1 MPAPLAG
8 KLIRA
13 LAATVVAITLAVPS
27 PALAGGDNSTV
38 DGPVTADRAGI
49 VAAQEQKSQKEPDV
63 RADYVIVVGVPG
75 LRWEDLDERRT
86 PTLWHLAEQGSIGSM
101 SVRSAVTPTC
111 PADGW
116 TTLSAGNYAHR
127 SQSANPPKVTDQ
139 CPVPDEVVTPKGA
152 EGAALPA
159 DEQRLIIF
167 NNAKGPWGAVPSALP
182 NSVRCT
188 SAIGIGGAITTVRP
202 YDRVDNYAPAIPAD
216 PAAVAKLLSKCVLT
230 VVDLGAVDKRLPD
243 DRKDQAA
250 QADGRLAQLLEGRP
264 ENATVMVAGISDTS
278 VDQRLHVA
286 IVDGPG
292 WADGWLTSAGTGRN
306 GYIQLIDLAP
316 TILHILGRPAPEK
329 LFRGSPALP
338 AQGRPADLTAA
349 IGVPAGADEQA
360 TAQRGVAGWF
370 FGILAFLQ
378 LVLYTLLAWLM
389 RRSFTRA
396 GRSAGPVGPAWVR
409 RWIDLTRRAGP
420 PAWKTAAEL
429 ALVATAVSIPAA
441 LAAGLAPWWRAE
453 HPGWL
458 FWTLT
463 LAIAVVSTAV
473 VAMVPIYRRT
483 LGPAGM
489 VAALAALAVGVDLA
503 TGANLQL
510 NGVAGYSALEGGR
523 YAGLGVV
530 GLGVFISGVLLAAG
544 CLAQIAP
551 RKWRPWLMGGIGAVA
566 IVMVGDPFVG
576 ADAGGAIAVTAGVC
590 VAVAICTGGWLTF
603 TRVVWATV
611 AGVGVTLLFAAIDL
625 NRPAAERG
633 SLGRFLSQ
641 LADGTG
647 GMTMHR
653 LSESNITAFAR
664 TPLTLLALGAAIFV
678 WSALLQPWGGLKRLF
693 GVYPAVRAAV
703 TGITLATILA
713 GIFGGA
719 ALNVAG
725 AAAATVV
732 PLLAL
737 GALRVREH
745 ADDRTIAAEQEA
757 FSVS

>member
-8 KLIRA
+8 RLLRI
-13 LAATVVAITLAVPS
+13 LAAVLTLLAIPLAILS
-27 PALAGGDNSTV
+27 PADAKAPD
-38 DGPVTADRAGI
+38 A
-49 VAAQEQKSQKEPDV
+49 EPDV

-101 SVRSAVTPTC
+101 SVRSAATPTC

-127 SQSANPPKVTDQ
+127 SQSANPPRVIAE
-139 CPVPDEVVTPKGA
+139 CPPLDEVVTAKPGQ
-152 EGAALPA
+152 GAALPA

-188 SAIGIGGAITTVRP
+188 SAIGVGGAIATVRP
-202 YDRVDNYAPAIPAD
+202 YDRVDNYAAELPDGDAL
-216 PAAVAKLLSKCVLT
+216 AKLLSTCVLT
-230 VVDLGAVDKRLPD
+230 VADLGTVDEEEPAQRTE
-243 DRKDQAA
+243 QAA
-250 QADGRLAQLLEGRP
+250 MIDAQLARILRGRP
-264 ENATVMVAGISDTS
+264 ANSTVVIAGISDTS

-286 IVDGPG
+286 IIDGPG
-292 WADGWLTSAGTGRN
+292 WAGGWLTSAGTGRN

-316 TILHILGRPAPEK
+316 TVLKVLGRPGPEK

-338 AQGRPADLTAA
+338 AQGRPAELSAA
-349 IGVPAGADEQA
+349 IGVPASADAQA
-360 TAQRGVAGWF
+360 TAQRKVSGWF
-370 FGILAFLQ
+370 FGLLAGVQ
-378 LVLYTLLAWLM
+378 LIVYALLAWLM

-396 GRSAGPVGPAWVR
+396 GRAAGPIGPAWVR
-409 RWIDLTRRAGP
+409 RWIDISRRSGP
-420 PAWKTAAEL
+420 PAWGPVAEL
-429 ALVATAVSIPAA
+429 ALVAVAVAIPAA
-441 LAAGLAPWWRAE
+441 LAAGLAPWWRAT
-453 HPGWL
+453 HPGWV
-458 FWTLT
+458 FWGLT
-463 LAIAVVSTAV
+463 LAITGVSTAV

-489 VAALAALAVGVDLA
+489 VAALAALVVGIDLA

-544 CLAQIAP
+544 CLAQTAP
-551 RKWRPWLMGGIGAVA
+551 RKWRPWLMGGLGAVA
-566 IVMVGDPFVG
+566 IIMVGDPYLG
-576 ADAGGAIAVTAGVC
+576 ADAGGAIALTAGVC
-590 VAVAICTGGWLTF
+590 VATAVCMGGWLTF
-603 TRVVWATV
+603 PRVVWATI
-611 AGVGVTLLFAAIDL
+611 AGVGVTLVFAAIDL
-625 NRPAAERG
+625 HRPAAERG

-647 GMTMHR
+647 GMTLHR

-664 TPLTLLALGAAIFV
+664 TPLTLLALGAAVFV

-693 GVYPAVRAAV
+693 GVYPAIRAAA
-703 TGITLATILA
+703 TGIAFATVLA
-713 GIFGGA
+713 GLFGGA

-737 GALRVREH
+737 GAIRVREH

>member
-8 KLIRA
+8 RLLAILATLATLVLIPA
-13 LAATVVAITLAVPS
+13 PAAATAP
-27 PALAGGDNSTV
+27 D
-38 DGPVTADRAGI
+38 D
-49 VAAQEQKSQKEPDV
+49 EPDV

-75 LRWEDLDERRT
+75 LRWEDLDQRRT
-86 PTLWHLAEQGSIGSM
+86 PTLWRLAEQGSIGSM

-127 SQSANPPKVTDQ
+127 SQSANPPKVIDE
-139 CPVPDEVVTPKGA
+139 CPPLDETVTPKA
-152 EGAALPA
+152 DQGAALPP

-188 SAIGIGGAITTVRP
+188 SAIGVGGAIATVRP
-202 YDRVDNYAPAIPAD
+202 YDRVDNYAAEVPAEDAL
-216 PAAVAKLLSKCVLT
+216 AKLLAKCVLT
-230 VVDLGAVDKRLPD
+230 VADLGTIDEKEPADRVAQAGAVD
-243 DRKDQAA
+243 A
-250 QADGRLAQLLEGRP
+250 RLARILRNRP
-264 ENATVMVAGISDTS
+264 DNSAVMIAGISDTS

-286 IVDGPG
+286 IIDGPG

-316 TILHILGRPAPEK
+316 TVLRILGRPAPEK
-329 LFRGSPALP
+329 LFRGSTALP

-349 IGVPAGADEQA
+349 IGVPASADAQA
-360 TAQRGVAGWF
+360 TAQRKVSGWF
-370 FGILAFLQ
+370 FAVLAGLQ
-378 LVLYTLLAWLM
+378 LVLYALLAWLM

-396 GRSAGPVGPAWVR
+396 GRAAGPVGPAWL
-409 RWIDLTRRAGP
+409 RWVGLTRRPGP
-420 PAWKTAAEL
+420 PAWGILAEL
-429 ALVATAVSIPAA
+429 ALVAAAVAIPAA
-441 LAAGLAPWWRAE
+441 LAAGLAPWWRAT

-458 FWTLT
+458 FWALT
-463 LAIAVVSTAV
+463 LAIAGVSTAV
-473 VAMVPIYRRT
+473 VAMVPVYGRT

-489 VAALAALAVGVDLA
+489 VAGLAALVVGIDLA

-544 CLAQIAP
+544 CLAQLAP
-551 RKWRPWLMGGIGAVA
+551 RRWRPWLMGSLGAIA
-566 IVMVGDPFVG
+566 IIIVGDPYLG
-576 ADAGGAIAVTAGVC
+576 ADAGGAIALTAGVC
-590 VAVAICTGGWLTF
+590 VATAVCTGGWLTF
-603 TRVVWATV
+603 PRVVWATV
-611 AGVGVTLLFAAIDL
+611 AGVAVTLVFAAIDL
-625 NRPAAERG
+625 HRPAAERG
-633 SLGRFLSQ
+633 SLGRFLTQ

-647 GMTMHR
+647 GMTVHR

-664 TPLTLLALGAAIFV
+664 TPLTLLALGAAVFV

-693 GVYPAVRAAV
+693 GVYPAIRAAS
-703 TGITLATILA
+703 TGIAVATLLA
-713 GIFGGA
+713 GLFGGA

-745 ADDRTIAAEQEA
+745 ADDRTIAAEQSSWA
-757 FSVS
+757 SPAASAAHPSS

>member
-8 KLIRA
+8 RLFA
-13 LAATVVAITLAVPS
+13 VLATLAAALTPIAPAHAAAPVP
-27 PALAGGDNSTV
+27 AK
-38 DGPVTADRAGI
+38 
-49 VAAQEQKSQKEPDV
+49 AAASVPGQAPDHEPNV
-63 RADYVIVVGVPG
+63 RADYVVVVGVPG

-86 PTLWHLAEQGSIGSM
+86 PTLWSLAERGSIGSM

-127 SQSANPPKVTDQ
+127 SQSANPPKVTGD
-139 CPVPDEVVTPKGA
+139 CPPLDEVVTPKAGA
-152 EGAALPA
+152 GAALPP

-188 SAIGIGGAITTVRP
+188 SAIGVGGAIATVRP
-202 YDRVDNYAPAIPAD
+202 YDRVDNYIPMISTDEALT
-216 PAAVAKLLSKCVLT
+216 KLLATCVLT
-230 VVDLGAVDKRLPD
+230 VADLGTVDAKAPAERVGQATAVD
-243 DRKDQAA
+243 
-250 QADGRLAQLLEGRP
+250 AQLARVLAARP
-264 ENATVMVAGISDTS
+264 ENSTVMVAGISDTS
-278 VDQRLHVA
+278 DDQRLHVA

-316 TILHILGRPAPEK
+316 TVLKILGRPAPEK

-338 AQGRPADLTAA
+338 AQGRPADLSAA
-349 IGVPAGADEQA
+349 IGVPAGADAQA
-360 TAQRGVAGWF
+360 TAQRGVSGWF
-370 FGILAFLQ
+370 FGLLAALQ
-378 LVLYTLLAWLM
+378 LILYALLAWLM

-396 GRSAGPVGPAWVR
+396 GRTAGPVGPAWVR
-409 RWIDLTRRAGP
+409 RWIDIARRSGP
-420 PAWKTAAEL
+420 PVWGPFAEL
-429 ALVATAVSIPAA
+429 GLVAAAIAIPAA
-441 LAAGLAPWWRAE
+441 LAAGLAPWWRAG

-458 FWTLT
+458 FWGLT
-463 LAIAVVSTAV
+463 LAIAGVCTAI
-473 VAMVPIYRRT
+473 VAMVPVYRRT

-489 VAALAALAVGVDLA
+489 VGALAALVVGIDLA

-551 RKWRPWLMGGIGAVA
+551 RKWRPWVMGGLGAIA
-566 IVMVGDPFVG
+566 IVMVGDPFLG
-576 ADAGGAIAVTAGVC
+576 ADAGGAIALTAGIC
-590 VAVAICTGGWLTF
+590 VSTAVCTGGWLTF
-603 TRVVWATV
+603 PRVVWATL
-611 AGVGVTLLFAAIDL
+611 AGVVVTMVFAVIDL
-625 NRPAAERG
+625 SRPAADRG
-633 SLGRFLSQ
+633 SLGRLLSQ

-647 GMTMHR
+647 GMTLHR

-664 TPLTLLALGAAIFV
+664 TPLTLLALGAAAFV

-693 GVYPAVRAAV
+693 GVYPAIRAAA
-703 TGITLATILA
+703 TGIALATVLA
-713 GIFGGA
+713 GLFGGA

-745 ADDRTIAAEQEA
+745 ADDRTIAAEQSSWTSPA
-757 FSVS
+757 DAGHPSR

>member
-8 KLIRA
+8 RSLRI
-13 LAATVVAITLAVPS
+13 LATLAVLVTPLLA
-27 PALAGGDNSTV
+27 ALPGY
-38 DGPVTADRAGI
+38 TARAS
-49 VAAQEQKSQKEPDV
+49 APENEPDV
-63 RADYVIVVGVPG
+63 HADYAIVVGVPG
-75 LRWEDLDERRT
+75 LRWEDLDQRRT
-86 PTLWHLAEQGSIGSM
+86 PTLWRLAEQGSIGSM
-101 SVRSAVTPTC
+101 SVRSAVSPTC

-139 CPVPDEVVTPKGA
+139 CPPTEEAITQKS
-152 EGAALPA
+152 EGAALPP

-188 SAIGIGGAITTVRP
+188 SAIGVGGAIATVRP
-202 YDRVDNYAPAIPAD
+202 YDRVDNYAAGLPGDDALG
-216 PAAVAKLLSKCVLT
+216 KLLAKCVLT
-230 VVDLGAVDKRLPD
+230 VADLGTIDEKEPADRVEQAVGID
-243 DRKDQAA
+243 
-250 QADGRLAQLLEGRP
+250 AQLARILSARP
-264 ENATVMVAGISDTS
+264 ENSAVIVAGISDTS

-286 IVDGPG
+286 IIDGPG

-316 TILHILGRPAPEK
+316 TILRILGRPAPEK

-338 AQGRPADLTAA
+338 AQGRPAELTAA
-349 IGVPAGADEQA
+349 IGVPAGADAQA
-360 TAQRGVAGWF
+360 TAQRGVSGWF
-370 FGILAFLQ
+370 FGILAALQ
-378 LVLYTLLAWLM
+378 LILYAVLAGLM

-396 GRSAGPVGPAWVR
+396 GRAAGPIGPAWVR
-409 RWIDLTRRAGP
+409 RWIEVSRRSGP
-420 PAWKTAAEL
+420 PAWGTPAEL
-429 ALVATAVSIPAA
+429 GLVAVAVAIPAA
-441 LAAGLAPWWRAE
+441 LAAGLAPWWRAT
-453 HPGWL
+453 HPGWV
-458 FWTLT
+458 FWALT
-463 LAIAVVSTAV
+463 LAITAVSTAV
-473 VAMVPIYRRT
+473 VAMVPIYRRS

-489 VAALAALAVGVDLA
+489 VAALAALVVGIDLL

-551 RKWRPWLMGGIGAVA
+551 RKWRPWLMGGLGAVA
-566 IVMVGDPFVG
+566 VVMVGDPFLG
-576 ADAGGAIAVTAGVC
+576 ADAGGAIALTAGVC
-590 VAVAICTGGWLTF
+590 VATAICTGGWLTF
-603 TRVVWATV
+603 PRVVWATV
-611 AGVGVTLLFAAIDL
+611 AGVGVTLVFAAIDL
-625 NRPAAERG
+625 HRPAADRG

-647 GMTMHR
+647 GMTLHR
-653 LSESNITAFAR
+653 LSESNFTAFAR
-664 TPLTLLALGAAIFV
+664 TPLTLVALGAAIFV

-703 TGITLATILA
+703 TGIALATVLA
-713 GIFGGA
+713 GILGGA

-737 GALRVREH
+737 AALRVREH

>member
-1 MPAPLAG
+1 MPAPLVR
-8 KLIRA
+8 KLFAI
-13 LAATVVAITLAVPS
+13 LATLALIPLVAL
-27 PALAGGDNSTV
+27 PA
-38 DGPVTADRAGI
+38 TAEARGAPQD
-49 VAAQEQKSQKEPDV
+49 EPNV

-75 LRWEDLDERRT
+75 LRWEDLSQRRT
-86 PTLWHLAEQGSIGSM
+86 PTLWRLAEQGSIGSM

-127 SQSANPPKVTDQ
+127 SQSANPPKVTAD
-139 CPVPDEVVTPKGA
+139 CPKPDEIVTPKA
-152 EGAALPA
+152 DQGAALPP

-188 SAIGIGGAITTVRP
+188 GAIGVGGAITTVRP
-202 YDRVDNYAPAIPAD
+202 YDRIDNYSPDLPSSAD
-216 PAAVAKLLSKCVLT
+216 ALTKLLAKCVLT
-230 VVDLGAVDKRLPD
+230 VADLGTVDEKLPAA
-243 DRKDQAA
+243 RTEQASTVDA
-250 QADGRLAQLLEGRP
+250 GLRHILDSRP
-264 ENATVMVAGISDTS
+264 PNSTVMVAGISDTS

-286 IVDGPG
+286 IIDGPG
-292 WADGWLTSAGTGRN
+292 WSDGWLTSAGTGRN

-316 TILHILGRPAPEK
+316 TALKILGRQGPEK

-338 AQGRPADLTAA
+338 AQGRPADLSAA
-349 IGVPAGADEQA
+349 IGVPASADAQA
-360 TAQRGVAGWF
+360 TAQRGVSGWF
-370 FGILAFLQ
+370 FILLAALQ
-378 LVLYTLLAWLM
+378 LILYAVLGWLM

-396 GRSAGPVGPAWVR
+396 GRAAGPVGPAWVR
-409 RWIDLTRRAGP
+409 RWVELSRRTGP
-420 PAWKTAAEL
+420 PAWGKAAEL
-429 ALVATAVSIPAA
+429 ALVAAAVAIPAA
-441 LAAGLAPWWRAE
+441 LLAGLAPWWRAG

-458 FWTLT
+458 FWVLT
-463 LAIAVVSTAV
+463 LAIAGVSTAV
-473 VAMVPIYRRT
+473 VAMVPIFRRT

-489 VAALAALAVGVDLA
+489 VAGLAALAVGIDLA
-503 TGANLQL
+503 TGAKLQL

-544 CLAQIAP
+544 CLAQVAP
-551 RKWRPWLMGGIGAVA
+551 RKWRPWVVGGLGAVA
-566 IVMVGDPFVG
+566 VVMVGDPFLG
-576 ADAGGAIAVTAGVC
+576 ADAGGAVALTAGVC
-590 VAVAICTGGWLTF
+590 VATAICTGGWLTF
-603 TRVVWATV
+603 TRLVWATL
-611 AGVGVTLLFAAIDL
+611 AGIGVTLVFAAIDL
-625 NRPAAERG
+625 HRPAADRG

-647 GMTMHR
+647 GMTLHR
-653 LSESNITAFAR
+653 LSESNFTAFAR
-664 TPLTLLALGAAIFV
+664 TPLTLLALGAAVFV
-678 WSALLQPWGGLKRLF
+678 WSALLQQWGGLKRLF
-693 GVYPAVRAAV
+693 GVYPAVRAAT
-703 TGITLATILA
+703 TGITVATVLA
-713 GIFGGA
+713 GLFGGA

-757 FSVS
+757 FSGVA